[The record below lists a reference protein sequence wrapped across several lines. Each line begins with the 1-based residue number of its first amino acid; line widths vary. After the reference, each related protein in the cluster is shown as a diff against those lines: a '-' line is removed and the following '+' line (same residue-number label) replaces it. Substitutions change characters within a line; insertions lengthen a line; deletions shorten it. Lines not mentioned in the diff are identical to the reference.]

1 MKVLIVTDEQVFNEF
16 GSGCAD
22 VNAMRRMLKMFYD
35 RGKATPSATTL
46 RYVLL
51 MGGATHDHRRLTP
64 AMSSSPALTLP
75 IRQSEHCVNESNS
88 FCSDDILTFLE
99 DNSGLSLVNA
109 TNSIAVGRIPA
120 RSAQSAEIFVRRLEN
135 TSRHPPKA
143 NGATAS

>member
-75 IRQSEHCVNESNS
+75 I
-88 FCSDDILTFLE
+88 
-99 DNSGLSLVNA
+99 G
-109 TNSIAVGRIPA
+109 
-120 RSAQSAEIFVRRLEN
+120 
-135 TSRHPPKA
+135 SR
-143 NGATAS
+143 NTASTKATLSAPTTFSPSSKTTQV